1 MAESVRRSEGI
12 EAMMSNL
19 VEMNGQNVEYKK
31 LVVTQDPI
39 TGVASSFDL
48 VMLQDGQVLNLTFG
62 GEQL

>member
-19 VEMNGQNVEYKK
+19 VEMNGQNVEFKK
-31 LVVTQDPI
+31 LFVTQDPI
-39 TGVASSFDL
+39 TGIASSFDL